1 MSCELRF
8 DIGIWQILLSKK
20 CIILYKQIV
29 ELMAVKSFALWPI
42 KSKQVLQCRIFALG
56 ASLAQDRGR
65 LEAKIEVL
73 TTELES
79 QKKQNQRDNDSLKIK
94 TKIVDDQTETIRKL
108 KEVNIHF

>member
-1 MSCELRF
+1 MELATRVYLVLVLHTSILRTKTRQISCITTSGC
-8 DIGIWQILLSKK
+8 D
-20 CIILYKQIV
+20 
-29 ELMAVKSFALWPI
+29 I